1 MIKGF
6 KDFILRGNVVELAT
20 AVIVGAAFTG
30 IVTAFTSGIIN
41 PLLAAIPTGSGDCAP
56 ATPADGNGVSAP
68 VSVCGLGFKVTD
80 NDATFLDFG
89 GLIAAIINFLIV
101 AAVIYFII
109 IVPYNKLSALGK
121 KPNQAEAT
129 EISLLTEIR
138 DFLAPD
144 DSTSAAKEQ
153 AQSMLPPHLH
163 DPSGP
168 PTGGDPGITQGVGTP
183 TTRFGATGSDS
194 YAQRPQYTDP
204 APSGPI
210 APGPIAPGPF
220 APGPSTPPEPR
231 SGPGAPHGPGPSPY
245 PGAGGPTPSPAPGT
259 YPPPGN
265 YPPAGGQPG
274 NYPPGSYPPPYPGDD
289 PPDGPGRH
297 SR

>member
-1 MIKGF
+1 MLKGF

-56 ATPADGNGVSAP
+56 ATTESDAVAAP
-68 VSVCGLGFKVTD
+68 VSVCGLGFKVVSS
-80 NDATFLDFG
+80 NEATFLDFG
-89 GLIAAIINFLIV
+89 ALIAAIINFLIV

-109 IVPYNKLSALGK
+109 IVPYNKLAALGT
-121 KPNQAEAT
+121 KPEQAELT
-129 EISLLTEIR
+129 EVALLTEIR
-138 DFLAPD
+138 DILAPE
-144 DSTSAAKEQ
+144 SASSAKDQ
-153 AQSMLPPHLH
+153 AQSLLPPHLN

-168 PTGGDPGITQGVGTP
+168 PTGGFGNGPGGAPGGGP
-183 TTRFGATGSDS
+183 GDGATQVMETHRAPTPPPAPES
-194 YAQRPQYTDP
+194 APFDP

-210 APGPIAPGPF
+210 PPAPGYPG
-220 APGPSTPPEPR
+220 
-231 SGPGAPHGPGPSPY
+231 GPGAP
-245 PGAGGPTPSPAPGT
+245 TPPPAPGN

-265 YPPAGGQPG
+265 FPPPAQPG
-274 NYPPGSYPPPYPGDD
+274 NIPAPGTFPPGQYPGEHYPGEQYPGDY
-289 PPDGPGRH
+289 PPDAPGRH